1 VGYARTVTDRE
12 ALESLSAAELH
23 DRATRLAWR
32 RLDVG
37 FLWHLLSTIP
47 EARAAVGDEDR
58 SEIDI
63 LRPLALLNDLVDADR
78 GELAEGLRPLY
89 LGYLMEHEKP
99 EDLEASDGPDLAALG
114 GPEEEPQEK
123 KEEEQEED
131 VDD

>member
-1 VGYARTVTDRE
+1 MTVAGRIGWGYARAVTDRE
-12 ALESLSAAELH
+12 TLESLSAAELH

-32 RLDVG
+32 RLDVA

-58 SEIDI
+58 SEMDI

-89 LGYLMEHEKP
+89 LDYLVEHEKA
-99 EDLEASDGPDLAALG
+99 EDLEASDGPDLGAPDG
-114 GPEEEPQEK
+114 PQEG
-123 KEEEQEED
+123 QEED
-131 VDD
+131 SDD

>member
-1 VGYARTVTDRE
+1 MGYARTVTDRE
-12 ALESLSAAELH
+12 TLEGLSAAELH

-89 LGYLMEHEKP
+89 VDYLFEHEKAH
-99 EDLEASDGPDLAALG
+99 DVEAPDGPDAGVRG
-114 GPEEEPQEK
+114 GPD
-123 KEEEQEED
+123 ED
-131 VDD
+131 PDD

>member
-1 VGYARTVTDRE
+1 VTDRE
-12 ALESLSAAELH
+12 ALEALSAAELH

-89 LGYLMEHEKP
+89 LDYLAEHEKP
-99 EDLEASDGPDLAALG
+99 QDLEAADDPCPRRVRRPRGGPDDR
-114 GPEEEPQEK
+114 P
-123 KEEEQEED
+123 
-131 VDD
+131 